1 MTPTKTEP
9 LEAQMQS
16 TTSVDLRAMAG
27 APKGTSGVRTVPL
40 GMLHR
45 TADEI
50 DDLAAALRQI
60 VSEMAPDINNAAAKR
75 ASMIATA
82 SII

>member
-60 VSEMAPDINNAAAKR
+60 VSEMAPARQPPRAALPTRREA
-75 ASMIATA
+75 AVQ
-82 SII
+82 

>member
-40 GMLHR
+40 GMLHQL
-45 TADEI
+45 TALLLFGLM
-50 DDLAAALRQI
+50 LAALHNTRQKHDT
-60 VSEMAPDINNAAAKR
+60 E
-75 ASMIATA
+75 TC
-82 SII
+82 